1 MNKAD
6 VRALEAQLTELPHTQ
21 KKHFL
26 SLLSQ
31 LIESQAASFI
41 DSSSDITC
49 CRHCASP
56 QIKKWGK
63 SADLQRYKCKNT
75 ECGKTFNALTG
86 TALSGLRQK
95 DKWFDYL
102 QCMFDS
108 LPLRKAA
115 QRVNIDLTTA
125 FRWRHRFL
133 KAPTEIQTKNVSG
146 IVEADETFFLESF
159 KGKRTIEH
167 RKPRKRGGEGKK
179 SKKED
184 KISVLIVRDRNG
196 QVCDFVL
203 DELSK
208 EQIQGR
214 LKPIVD
220 GDAVLCTDGASWYKT
235 FAKQE
240 NIAHRRLITLDKQR
254 VIGKE
259 FHIQNVNNYIS
270 RLKTWIVRFN
280 GVGTDYLANYL
291 GWRRLFETSEVSTC
305 NWLKLA
311 MGINNS

>member
-1 MNKAD
+1 MNHCVDNSLTKLTFMNKAD
-6 VRALEAQLTELPHTQ
+6 VKALEPQLTELPHTQ

-49 CRHCASP
+49 CRHCTSP

-63 SADLQRYKCKNT
+63 PVGLQLYKCKNT
-75 ECGKTFNALTG
+75 ECGNTFNALTG

-133 KAPTEIQTKNVSG
+133 IAPTKIQTKYVSG
-146 IVEADETFFLESF
+146 IVEADETFFMELF
-159 KGKRTIEH
+159 KGKRIIEH
-167 RKPRKRGGEGKK
+167 RKPQKRGGEGK
-179 SKKED
+179 SQVR
-184 KISVLIVRDRNG
+184 KISKI
-196 QVCDFVL
+196 
-203 DELSK
+203 SK
-208 EQIQGR
+208 IKYR
-214 LKPIVD
+214 
-220 GDAVLCTDGASWYKT
+220 C
-235 FAKQE
+235 
-240 NIAHRRLITLDKQR
+240 
-254 VIGKE
+254 
-259 FHIQNVNNYIS
+259 
-270 RLKTWIVRFN
+270 
-280 GVGTDYLANYL
+280 
-291 GWRRLFETSEVSTC
+291 
-305 NWLKLA
+305 
-311 MGINNS
+311 

>member
-1 MNKAD
+1 MNKSELST
-6 VRALEAQLTELPHTQ
+6 LEKQLAMLPHMQ
-21 KKHFL
+21 KTH
-26 SLLSQ
+26 LLN
-31 LIESQAASFI
+31 LLTNLVESQTTSFI
-41 DSSSDITC
+41 ENESDVAC
-49 CRHCASP
+49 CRHCACSS
-56 QIKKWGK
+56 IKKWGK
-63 SADLQRYKCKNT
+63 SAGLQRYKCKNT
-75 ECGKTFNALTG
+75 ECAKTFNALTG

-133 KAPTEIQTKNVSG
+133 NAPTKIQTKKVSG

-159 KGKRTIEH
+159 KGKRAIEH
-167 RKPRKRGGEGKK
+167 RKPRKRGGEGNKTD
-179 SKKED
+179 KED

-203 DELSK
+203 DELNK
-208 EQIQGR
+208 EQIQGH

-220 GDAVLCTDGASWYKT
+220 SDAVLCTDGASWYKT

-254 VIGKE
+254 VMGKA

-270 RLKTWIVRFN
+270 RLKTWIARFN

-291 GWRRLFETSEVSTC
+291 GWRRLFETSEISTC
-305 NWLKLA
+305 AWLKIA
-311 MGINNS
+311 MSINNN